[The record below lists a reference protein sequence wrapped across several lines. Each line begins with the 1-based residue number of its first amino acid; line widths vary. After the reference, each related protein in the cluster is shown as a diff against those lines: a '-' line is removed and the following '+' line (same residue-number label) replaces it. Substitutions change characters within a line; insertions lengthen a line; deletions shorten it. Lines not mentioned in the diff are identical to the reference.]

1 MGQNVANLGGP
12 TVEKEGRMRLKAQK
26 EKSQRQA
33 AQNTR
38 RVGNMCI
45 YIYMSNIYKEE
56 KYMDINQ
63 GVMYLTLGVIPTF
76 LET

>member
-38 RVGNMCI
+38 RVGNMWI
-45 YIYMSNIYKEE
+45 YIYV
-56 KYMDINQ
+56 KYI
-63 GVMYLTLGVIPTF
+63 
-76 LET
+76 